1 MGKKLVLVH
10 SRRTSGRWLPGA
22 AAHGSPWS
30 PVESVQR
37 EGIPCATP
45 AKLLY
50 CVMHPAKLAVSV
62 KPSTAAQ
69 RGPRSNTK
77 NDLLG
82 LPPLA
87 SAERSHKSLGL
98 FFFLEHQLY

>member
-1 MGKKLVLVH
+1 MGKVLVH

-50 CVMHPAKLAVSV
+50 CVMHPARIAASV
-62 KPSTAAQ
+62 KPSTATQ
-69 RGPRSNTK
+69 RGPHSNTE
-77 NDLLG
+77 NICPVTLLF
-82 LPPLA
+82 
-87 SAERSHKSLGL
+87 SAPIVQMPIGVSFKSL
-98 FFFLEHQLY
+98 ENK

>member
-1 MGKKLVLVH
+1 MGKELVLVH
-10 SRRTSGRWLPGA
+10 SRQTSGRWLPGA

-50 CVMHPAKLAVSV
+50 CVMHPARKAISV

-69 RGPRSNTK
+69 RGPHSNAEKIWTGSLFCTK
-77 NDLLG
+77 ESKS
-82 LPPLA
+82 PLA
-87 SAERSHKSLGL
+87 FRVAAR
-98 FFFLEHQLY
+98 Y

>member
-1 MGKKLVLVH
+1 MGKELVLVH
-10 SRRTSGRWLPGA
+10 SRRTPRRWLPGA

-37 EGIPCATP
+37 EGVPCATP

-50 CVMHPAKLAVSV
+50 CVMHPARLAECV

-69 RGPRSNTK
+69 RGPHSLRMNVLSN
-77 NDLLG
+77 
-82 LPPLA
+82 A
-87 SAERSHKSLGL
+87 SVFSTRNPNADWLSE
-98 FFFLEHQLY
+98 